1 MPLVAFCLDAESASH
16 PDSLGLADEN
26 LCAQKWARL
35 YTSAEEARERLL
47 QSEEVDEIWVASSND
62 MEPINLAAALKRDKP
77 GCRVLLLAFDGSGS
91 LLSRANAAGIDATL
105 DRGAFVEH
113 YAHEK
118 RRRLSFAE
126 VSGSADV
133 AGAVGIDAVNSAE
146 ASLPCVAVA
155 AVGDGA
161 ASCSC
166 AAETD
171 VACDA
176 ADAAAV
182 CASSVC
188 EAPLRAGG
196 RACEVHV
203 SPWQRTAFSAPGRAR
218 RVRTDREAFFL
229 PVVSGSGGAGKS
241 SVSALLALVAKE
253 MGYSTLLIDFD
264 LQFGDMREM
273 LGVADALSVD
283 ELLAAPA
290 RISYLKSDGAV
301 PALLAAPRRVES
313 CDEVMG
319 QTDFILDKVMPQ
331 FDVVVANTGA
341 FWVDLHALLLERAS
355 KALFLVDQRASSLRA
370 CKHAVDLCIR
380 CGIATNPFVF
390 AANKCA
396 KGASFTSMDIAC
408 AMQGAHAVELLD
420 GGRDVE
426 DFLAAGM
433 PRELLSEHNC
443 LCASIEKVLSE
454 FLVRP
459 AAAKTDQGH
468 ADAAG
473 AVRAIDPSTSKRLF
487 GKKRSRGRR
496 GVL

>member
-47 QSEEVDEIWVASSND
+47 QNSEVDEIWVASSND

-77 GCRVLLLAFDGSGS
+77 DCRVLLLAFDGSGS
-91 LLSRANAAGIDATL
+91 LMSRANAAGIDATL

-118 RRRLSFAE
+118 RRRLAFGKVA
-126 VSGSADV
+126 GSADAANAASADA
-133 AGAVGIDAVNSAE
+133 AGSAAASRSCAVGGN
-146 ASLPCVAVA
+146 VAH
-155 AVGDGA
+155 
-161 ASCSC
+161 
-166 AAETD
+166 TD
-171 VACDA
+171 VAH
-176 ADAAAV
+176 AAATTTATTATV
-182 CASSVC
+182 AATAAC
-188 EAPLRAGG
+188 EAPLRIDGQ
-196 RACEVHV
+196 ACEVHV
-203 SPWQRTAFSAPGRAR
+203 SPWQRTAFSVPGKAK
-218 RVRTDREAFFL
+218 RVRHGREAFFL

-273 LGVADALSVD
+273 LGVADALSID

-290 RISYLKSDGAV
+290 RISYLKSDGAA

-313 CDEVMG
+313 CDTVMG
-319 QTDFILDKVMPQ
+319 QVDLILDSVLPQ

-355 KALFLVDQRASSLRA
+355 KALLLVDQRASSLRA

-433 PRELLSEHNC
+433 PHELLSEHNC
-443 LCASIEKVLSE
+443 LCASIEKVLSG

-459 AAAKTDQGH
+459 AAAKSVQIPEG
-468 ADAAG
+468 AAG
-473 AVRAIDPSTSKRLF
+473 AGRAIESSTPKRLF

-496 GVL
+496 GAL